1 MDWSTMANVL
11 GFVSLAAAGFT
22 IAKVESAELGEYSS
36 RLVGTVIAVFVYFGI
51 ISIGGIVPELPAVKF
66 EFLKYLV
73 SVLGAAGIV
82 YCGWKVYQNRST
94 EIRSLIKS
102 GWKLLLVV
110 GFALLA
116 RILLSL

>member
-1 MDWSTMANVL
+1 MDWPTIANAF
-11 GFVSLAAAGFT
+11 GFISLAAAGFT
-22 IAKVESAELGEYSS
+22 ITKVDSAELGEYSS
-36 RLVGTVIAVFVYFGI
+36 RLVATLLALAVYYGVV
-51 ISIGGIVPELPAVKF
+51 SIGGIVPELPTVKF

-73 SVLGAAGIV
+73 PALGVAGVV
-82 YCGWKVYQNRST
+82 YCGWKVSENWAAET
-94 EIRSLIKS
+94 KSLMKS